1 VDVGGENEEMQRGMR
16 DLALAF
22 TLAVLLVYM
31 ILAAEFES
39 LIHPFT
45 IMLSV
50 PLAIIGAVLA
60 LWIAGSRLNT
70 VSLIGIVILV
80 GVVDNNAVVMIDFIN
95 QQRRAGLP
103 VRQAIMEAGR
113 DRVRPIVM
121 TTLTTMLAVV
131 PMMLGIGA
139 GGSLQ
144 APLAVAVF

>member
-1 VDVGGENEEMQRGMR
+1 VAAVRAATAELPPPTGMRVDVGGENEEMQRGMR

-39 LIHPFT
+39 LIPPFT

-50 PLAIIGAVLA
+50 PLAIIGAVFA
-60 LWIAGSRLNT
+60 LWIAGSGLNT

-95 QQRRAGLP
+95 QQRRAGLSL
-103 VRQAIMEAGR
+103 RQAIIEAG
-113 DRVRPIVM
+113 
-121 TTLTTMLAVV
+121 
-131 PMMLGIGA
+131 
-139 GGSLQ
+139 
-144 APLAVAVF
+144 